1 MDYVIKGLSAEP
13 YRHLYGKTDEE
24 LKTFGVKRYIA
35 DKNPG
40 YPDRIEMRDAEVGE
54 SLLLINHV
62 SMEKETPYKASHA
75 IFVREGAEHP
85 YESRNQIPAVM
96 FNRIL
101 SLRAFDANGMM
112 VDAAVAQ
119 GEEIQNVVECFL
131 DNDQVS
137 YIDAHNAVRGCYSGK
152 IDRA

>member
-62 SMEKETPYKASHA
+62 SMEKKTPYKASHA
-75 IFVREGAEHP
+75 IFVREGAEHQ
-85 YESRNQIPAVM
+85 YESRNEIPAVM

-131 DNDQVS
+131 NNDQVS

-152 IDRA
+152 IERA

>member
-1 MDYVIKGLSAEP
+1 
-13 YRHLYGKTDEE
+13 
-24 LKTFGVKRYIA
+24 
-35 DKNPG
+35 
-40 YPDRIEMRDAEVGE
+40 MRDAEVGE

-62 SMEKETPYKASHA
+62 SMEKKTPYKASHA
-75 IFVREGAEHP
+75 IFVREGAEHQ
-85 YESRNQIPAVM
+85 YESRNEIPAVM

-101 SLRAFDANGMM
+101 SLRAFDAKGMM

-131 DNDQVS
+131 NNDQVS

-152 IDRA
+152 IERA

>member
-85 YESRNQIPAVM
+85 YESRNEIPAVM

-101 SLRAFDANGMM
+101 SFRAFDANGMM

-152 IDRA
+152 IERA